1 MNWRAFARLV
11 VLGGIDA
18 AMGNPFEMKR
28 RIMLARQCGFL
39 DDDETEHWLIA
50 AGLVHA

>member
-1 MNWRAFARLV
+1 MSWRAFTRLV

-18 AMGNPFEMKR
+18 AAGDPSEMKR

-39 DDDETEHWLIA
+39 EDDETEQWIMWS
-50 AGLVHA
+50 GLVSA